1 MRRLIGAVLL
11 VAACGGG
18 VNHESLGDAA
28 FAEGEF
34 VTALQEYR
42 AAIDDRP
49 AAESWLKLATA
60 ALKTGDHREATE
72 GFQRAVALDS
82 STAEEAARG
91 LALVAAAAERE
102 GDEVGLRL
110 TVRALRSLAPERVK
124 SRQTLALLRGGEL
137 DPEEAAGLGP
147 LALAAAGDAAAT
159 DQALLGYGEALRR
172 TTACGEAVPVYQ
184 AALRRSRDRQ
194 LRRRAIDGLGSCGLQ
209 LGNDALLVK
218 RPEEAAR
225 WFGLV
230 VEVDSASRVGRQ
242 ALIGLGDAQVM
253 QGELLA
259 ATMAYESAIRL
270 GGEDSLQ
277 AVATERLAGLVPAPD
292 SESAP

>member
-1 MRRLIGAVLL
+1 MRRLVGVVFLA
-11 VAACGGG
+11 AACGGG
-18 VNHESLGDAA
+18 VDHESLGDAA

-34 VTALQEYR
+34 IVALQEYR
-42 AAIDDRP
+42 AAIDDHPR
-49 AAESWLKLATA
+49 AATSLKLASA

-72 GFQRAVALDS
+72 GFQRAVALDRS
-82 STAEEAARG
+82 RSDEAARG

-102 GDEVGLRL
+102 SDETGLRL
-110 TVRALRSLAPERVK
+110 TVRALRLLAPERVK
-124 SRQTLALLRGGEL
+124 PRQTLALLRGGDL

-159 DQALLGYGEALRR
+159 DQALLGYGDALRR

-194 LRRRAIDGLGSCGLQ
+194 LRRRAIDGLGACGLQ

-225 WFGLV
+225 WFGQV
-230 VEVDSASRVGRQ
+230 VEVDSSSRVGRQ

-253 QGELLA
+253 QGEILA

-270 GGEDSLQ
+270 GGDDSLR
-277 AVATERLAGLVPAPD
+277 AVAADRLAGLVPAPD
-292 SESAP
+292 PESTP

>member
-1 MRRLIGAVLL
+1 VRRLIAIVLFA
-11 VAACGGG
+11 AACGGG
-18 VNHESLGDAA
+18 VDHESLGDAA

-34 VTALQEYR
+34 VVALQEYR
-42 AAIDDRP
+42 AAIDDHP
-49 AAESWLKLATA
+49 KAEVWLKLAAA

-72 GFQRAVALDS
+72 GFQRAVELDRS
-82 STAEEAARG
+82 RAEEAARG
-91 LALVAAAAERE
+91 LALVAAAAEHE
-102 GDEVGLRL
+102 SDEVGLRL

-124 SRQTLALLRGGEL
+124 PRQTLALLRGGEL

-159 DQALLGYGEALRR
+159 DQALLGYGDALRR

-225 WFGLV
+225 WFGQV
-230 VEVDSASRVGRQ
+230 VEVDSSSRVGRQ
-242 ALIGLGDAQVM
+242 ALIGMGDAQVM
-253 QGELLA
+253 QGEILA

-270 GGEDSLQ
+270 GGDDTLRT
-277 AVATERLAGLVPAPD
+277 VAAERLAGLVSAPAPD
-292 SESAP
+292 STP

>member
-1 MRRLIGAVLL
+1 VRRLIGAVLL
-11 VAACGGG
+11 AAACGGG

-49 AAESWLKLATA
+49 AAETWLKLAAA

-82 STAEEAARG
+82 SSAEEAARG

-124 SRQTLALLRGGEL
+124 SRQTLTLLRGGEL

-209 LGNDALLVK
+209 LGSDALLVK

-230 VEVDSASRVGRQ
+230 VEADSASRVGRQ

-253 QGELLA
+253 QGEILA

-270 GGEDSLQ
+270 GGEDSLR

-292 SESAP
+292 PESVP